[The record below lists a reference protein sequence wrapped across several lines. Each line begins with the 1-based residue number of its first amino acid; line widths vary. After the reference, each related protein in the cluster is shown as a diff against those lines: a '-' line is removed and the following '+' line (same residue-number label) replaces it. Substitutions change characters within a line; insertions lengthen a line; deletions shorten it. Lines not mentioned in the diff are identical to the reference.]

1 MGAVAS
7 AQNEGRV
14 RSNAIDREINESRNC
29 QRVNML
35 LLGRSLMSM
44 IVKQMKTQHGL
55 TNDELVYQ
63 RLVIYQNCLDGA
75 QALVRAIRRMGIE
88 YTDPMNGVRADH
100 ILDYR
105 IRHSPSFVFSP
116 KVAEAIHHLWQD
128 PILPKVMD
136 RRREFWLRENAEYFF
151 KEILR
156 IGSPDYLPTDNDILR
171 AQEDLTRVV
180 ETRLTFASALQVNII
195 DPRKQYSPRKWIHHV
210 EDISYI
216 IFCVSLGNYDQAPSE
231 GNCQRQ
237 LNDSFIVFESVV
249 NSRWFTRT
257 SVMLFLTNI
266 DVFKDKLSEVPLER
280 HFPDYTGGTDVNEAI
295 EYMQSR
301 FMQVNRARLPTYF
314 MFVSPSLLCS
324 LHLHSPS
331 RHQAMSTTIDSIHR
345 IVKDT
350 GPDHATKDS
359 WRELSSGAAIR
370 ALRLCRMFP
379 PTRSSKSRLWGIF

>member
-29 QRVNML
+29 QRVDML
-35 LLGRSLMSM
+35 LLGTDPRMSM

-63 RLVIYQNCLDGA
+63 RLVIYQNSLDGA
-75 QALVRAIRRMGIE
+75 QALIRAIRRMGIE

-105 IRHSPSFVFSP
+105 IRHSPSCVFSP
-116 KVAEAIHHLWQD
+116 RVAEAIHHLWQD

-171 AQEDLTRVV
+171 AQEDLTRVI

-249 NSRWFTRT
+249 NSRLFTRT
-257 SVMLFLTNI
+257 SVIIFLTNI
-266 DVFKDKLSEVPLER
+266 DVFKDKLSEIPLER

-314 MFVSPSLLCS
+314 I
-324 LHLHSPS
+324 

>member
-1 MGAVAS
+1 
-7 AQNEGRV
+7 
-14 RSNAIDREINESRNC
+14 
-29 QRVNML
+29 
-35 LLGRSLMSM
+35 MSI
-44 IVKQMKTQHGL
+44 IVKQMKIQHGL

-63 RLVIYQNCLDGA
+63 RLVIYHNSLDGA

-116 KVAEAIHHLWQD
+116 KVAEAIHHSWQD

-136 RRREFWLRENAEYFF
+136 RRREFWLNENAECFF

-171 AQEDLTRVV
+171 AQEDLTRVI
-180 ETRLTFASALQVNII
+180 ETRLTFSSALHKHDRPSQTILA
-195 DPRKQYSPRKWIHHV
+195 PKWIHHF

-216 IFCVSLGNYDQAPSE
+216 IFCVSLSDYDLAPSE
-231 GNCQRQ
+231 GNCQRR

-249 NSRWFTRT
+249 NSRRFTRT
-257 SVMLFLTNI
+257 SVILFLTNI

-314 MFVSPSLLCS
+314 I
-324 LHLHSPS
+324 
-331 RHQAMSTTIDSIHR
+331 RHQAMNATIDSIHR

-350 GPDHATKDS
+350 GPDHPTKDS
-359 WRELSSGAAIR
+359 WRELSSAAAIR
-370 ALRLCRMFP
+370 VLRLRRMFP
-379 PTRSSKSRLWGIF
+379 PARSPKSRLWGIF